1 MTDPQASAGEP
12 TPPAVSVVVAVYNA
26 MPYLTEC
33 LDSLVGQT
41 LGIEQMEIVAVED
54 KSTDASL
61 QELRRFA
68 DRHPQVRVVARER
81 NSGGPSV
88 PRNQGIDQA
97 RGRYVF
103 LMDADDYL
111 GDEALARMVAM
122 ADEQDSDVVVGKMA
136 GVGGRRMAEAA
147 FRHAPRADLYTSQ
160 VYRSLGPTKLYRRS
174 LLDDNHIRF
183 DTDLWLGEDQV
194 FVTDALLSARTISV
208 VGDYTCYY
216 ARARDDGQ
224 NLSKRPK
231 SAQERVVM
239 FERLLSMVDERVS
252 DPRGRRTL
260 LGRHFRN
267 ILGKTLLPVI
277 GFSRFDPGTGPRYDE
292 AYTAEIL
299 ASTLDLFDRYWS
311 DDFASEIGP
320 YERLMV
326 HCLTSGK
333 LDELLYLGWFHR
345 HRADVDLL
353 IEGGRAYRTWP
364 FFRFH
369 DAPEERIPDDVY
381 DVTDTIPARATVAT
395 LTEEDGTLSLTG
407 NAVLRLPG
415 HEGAPDVEVQLR
427 HRVDGTSR
435 ALSTNTDTD
444 TEGPDASW
452 SAQLA
457 LSEPGDGVWAL
468 WARLRGGGLV
478 RDVPLTAPADAAW
491 PMSAH
496 RHTPH
501 GGRYWRALRTRGGL
515 GVLDIGGETAPLDAV
530 LMVQQQQGDDELFTF
545 VVSAAGGVR
554 VDGARAS
561 LSLLGRIHGAELT
574 VPARRTG
581 EDGEHATFDAVV
593 APRRLTDDSVE
604 APDIWDL
611 RVVFEADG
619 LTSRVLRLH
628 AARGD
633 SQVPERGRTWS
644 GPDPAN
650 GATRY
655 VTPYLTARGYAAID
669 GVGKYFGPGK

>member
-1 MTDPQASAGEP
+1 MTEPRASADTS
-12 TPPAVSVVVAVYNA
+12 TPPTVSVVVAVYNA

-61 QELRRFA
+61 QELRRYA
-68 DRHPQVRVVARER
+68 DRHPQVRVVAREE

-88 PRNQGIDQA
+88 PRNQGIDRA

-122 ADEQDSDVVVGKMA
+122 ADEQESDVVVGKMA

-174 LLDDNHIRF
+174 LLDDHHIRF

-194 FVTDALLSARTISV
+194 FVTEAFLSARTISV

-224 NLSKRPK
+224 NLSGRPK
-231 SAQERVVM
+231 AAHERVAM

-277 GFSRFDPGTGPRYDE
+277 VPSRFDPGTGPRYDE
-292 AYTAEIL
+292 AYIAETL

-311 DDFASEIGP
+311 DDFAPEIGP

-333 LDELLYLGWFHR
+333 LDELMFLGWFHP
-345 HRADVDLL
+345 HRAEAELL
-353 IEGGRAYRTWP
+353 IEGGRAYRMWP

-369 DAPEERIPDDVY
+369 DDPEDRISDDFY
-381 DVTDTIPARATVAT
+381 DVTDTVPARATVAT
-395 LTEEDGTLSLTG
+395 LTEDDGTLRLTG
-407 NAVLRLPG
+407 HAELRLPG
-415 HEGAPDVEVQLR
+415 HDPAPDVEILLR

-435 ALSTNTDTD
+435 ALTTNTN

-452 SAQLA
+452 SAQVA
-457 LSEPGDGVWAL
+457 LSEPGDGVWGL
-468 WARLRGGGLV
+468 WARVRGGGLV

-491 PMSAH
+491 PMPTH

-501 GGRYWRALRTRGGL
+501 GGRYWRALRTRGGH
-515 GVLDIGGETAPLDAV
+515 GVLDIGGEGAPLEAV
-530 LMVQQQQGDDELFTF
+530 LTVQRPQGDDELYTF

-554 VDGARAS
+554 VEGARAS

-574 VPARRTG
+574 VPAHRTG
-581 EDGEHATFDAVV
+581 EDGEHATFDAVI
-593 APRRLTDDSVE
+593 APRRLADDSAK
-604 APDIWDL
+604 APDVWDL

-619 LTSRVLRLH
+619 LAPRTLRLH
-628 AARGD
+628 SERRD
-633 SQVPERGRTWS
+633 SHGPERGRTWS
-644 GPDPAN
+644 GSDPVN
-650 GATRY
+650 GVTRY
-655 VTPYLTARGYAAID
+655 VTPYLTGKGFAAID
-669 GVGKYFGPGK
+669 GAGKYFGPEK